1 MSAMNED
8 AASTATTVL
17 QTLSSLM
24 HSSGNGGFCSVS
36 CSSDRDDKKEEVE
49 GAVEVGKSDHEEML
63 ECAGMVLLQSY
74 RAIGR

>member
-1 MSAMNED
+1 MNGSESRYLVSAMNED

-17 QTLSSLM
+17 QTLSTLM
-24 HSSGNGGFCSVS
+24 HSPHSSGVFG
-36 CSSDRDDKKEEVE
+36 EEVE
-49 GAVEVGKSDHEEML
+49 GVGKSSEHEEML

>member
-1 MSAMNED
+1 MNED

-24 HSSGNGGFCSVS
+24 HSTSSEGV
-36 CSSDRDDKKEEVE
+36 SDRDEREEVE
-49 GAVEVGKSDHEEML
+49 GVIEVGKSEHEEML

-74 RAIGR
+74 RSIGR

>member
-8 AASTATTVL
+8 AASTSTAVL

-24 HSSGNGGFCSVS
+24 HSSSSGAFCSVS
-36 CSSDRDDKKEEVE
+36 CINDRDDRGKVDETVE
-49 GAVEVGKSDHEEML
+49 NGKSDHAEML

-74 RAIGR
+74 RSIGR

>member
-17 QTLSSLM
+17 QTLSTLM
-24 HSSGNGGFCSVS
+24 HSPHSSGVFG
-36 CSSDRDDKKEEVE
+36 EEVE
-49 GAVEVGKSDHEEML
+49 EVGKSEHEEML